1 MWQLIVFKSCDKY
14 INSTKM
20 VLTDIK
26 ICFMWKSSTI
36 IICAI
41 LLWMSKWNF
50 LNGKYKRS
58 QVHCPILHNRKFS
71 KSLVKNFKIWL
82 SSLKRFSIYWTLVTC
97 TVTIQILC
105 LLKGDDSS
113 EKRRWI
119 LSWKGR
125 SSPSGS
131 NCWNGFVVQTVY
143 TWKSLNSI

>member
-1 MWQLIVFKSCDKY
+1 MWQSIVFKSCDKY

-50 LNGKYKRS
+50 LNGKYKYS

-82 SSLKRFSIYWTLVTC
+82 SSLKRFSIYRTLVTC

-105 LLKGDDSS
+105 LPKGMILLKREDGFFPEREDLPLL
-113 EKRRWI
+113 EVTAETGLWYR
-119 LSWKGR
+119 LSI
-125 SSPSGS
+125 PE
-131 NCWNGFVVQTVY
+131 
-143 TWKSLNSI
+143 SL